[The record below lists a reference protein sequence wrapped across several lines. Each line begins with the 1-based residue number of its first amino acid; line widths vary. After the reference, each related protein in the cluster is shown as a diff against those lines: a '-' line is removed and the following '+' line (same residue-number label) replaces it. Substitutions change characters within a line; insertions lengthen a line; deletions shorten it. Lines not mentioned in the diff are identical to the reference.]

1 MNAIGMDDLAQ
12 VAEELRAA
20 PTEPATG
27 VRTKLMES
35 PSATARRLVAGD
47 SGDLPEGLLQASAS
61 QRWAVMDEA
70 ERVAGSM
77 EREGM
82 VLIPVPGGHC
92 ARSLSAISSSLGVAA
107 VTCEIEGTKF
117 LARFRD
123 GMDAKEVSV

>member
-20 PTEPATG
+20 PTEPSTG
-27 VRTKLMES
+27 ARTKLTES

-70 ERVAGSM
+70 ERGAGSM

-92 ARSLSAISSSLGVAA
+92 ARPLSATSTAPGGSALTASL
-107 VTCEIEGTKF
+107 
-117 LARFRD
+117 RR
-123 GMDAKEVSV
+123 S